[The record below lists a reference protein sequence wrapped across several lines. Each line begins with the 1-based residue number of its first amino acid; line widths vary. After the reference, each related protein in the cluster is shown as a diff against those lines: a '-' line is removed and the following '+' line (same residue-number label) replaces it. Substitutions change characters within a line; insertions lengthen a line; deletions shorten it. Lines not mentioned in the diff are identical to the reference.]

1 MITVVRN
8 PDQVLPY
15 CVLAFKRGTL
25 SADFKPPNIP
35 KQASTIP
42 PANNAPSPVVVAGTQ
57 QKQQQQDQQ
66 QQQKEQQGVHKNPA
80 GSNCENRDQ
89 DQKHEDI
96 TDRMDQNRQ
105 RGNDRET
112 KQ

>member
-35 KQASTIP
+35 KQASTISP
-42 PANNAPSPVVVAGTQ
+42 VPPSPAVVAGTQ
-57 QKQQQQDQQ
+57 QQKQQEQQ
-66 QQQKEQQGVHKNPA
+66 QQQQEQQGLHKNPA
-80 GSNCENRDQ
+80 GSNCENSDQ

-96 TDRMDQNRQ
+96 TDRMDQNRH